1 MLVLYEN
8 DKHSIQYKSAVA
20 LADELNI
27 DLQWLLDSV
36 QASGQHPCCPI
47 LSARKLRPGHFRQCG
62 FI

>member
-36 QASGQHPCCPI
+36 QASSHVVQ
-47 LSARKLRPGHFRQCG
+47 F
-62 FI
+62 